1 MSATARIG
9 KILIVDDEVHI
20 AETLGLVFSAQ
31 GYEVRAANSAEQAVE
46 ILAQWQPDVAILD
59 VMLPQMNGI
68 DLALVTQTNYPS
80 CRLLLISGHPETG
93 TLLEEAK
100 AKGHRFD
107 ILAKPVHPEYILAAV
122 SDLLYVDPS

>member
-1 MSATARIG
+1 MPAIARIG

-20 AETLGLVFSAQ
+20 SETLSLVFLAQ

-46 ILAQWQPDVAILD
+46 ILAQWEPNVAVLD

-68 DLALVTQTNYPS
+68 DLALVIQSNYPA
-80 CRLLLISGHPETG
+80 CRFLLISGHPETG

-100 AKGHRFD
+100 AKGHSFD
-107 ILAKPVHPEYILAAV
+107 ILAKPIHPEYILAAV
-122 SDLLYVDPS
+122 SDLLYIEPS

>member
-1 MSATARIG
+1 MSATARNG

-20 AETLGLVFSAQ
+20 SETLSLVFSAQ

-46 ILAQWQPDVAILD
+46 ILAHWQPDVAVLD

-68 DLALVTQTNYPS
+68 DLALVIQSNYPA

-93 TLLEEAK
+93 ALLEEAR

-107 ILAKPVHPEYILAAV
+107 ILAKPVHPAYILAAV
-122 SDLLYVDPS
+122 SDLLYIDPS

>member
-1 MSATARIG
+1 MPATAGSG

-20 AETLGLVFSAQ
+20 SETLSLVFLAR

-68 DLALVTQTNYPS
+68 DLAVVIQANYPA
-80 CRLLLISGHPETG
+80 CRLLLISGHPDTSA
-93 TLLEEAK
+93 LLEEAR
-100 AKGHRFD
+100 AQGHSFN
-107 ILAKPVHPEYILAAV
+107 ILAKPVHPKYILAAV
-122 SDLLYVDPS
+122 SDLLYLDRS